1 MTNNFAPA
9 PCISDEGIEAR
20 IPGSPLSV
28 LTLVEARERLS
39 AAADMTA
46 VPPEILSDRLHL
58 SLAQVYAALAYY
70 HANQGAFDAEQTRR
84 RAAVQQALTA
94 SFAAQE
100 GHNGLAESIGKWPGV
115 ETDAEIEAALE
126 RLS

>member
-1 MTNNFAPA
+1 MNNFAPA
-9 PCISDEGIEAR
+9 PCIPDDGVEAR

-39 AAADMTA
+39 AAADTEA
-46 VPPEILSDRLHL
+46 VPPEVLSDRLHL

-70 HANQGAFDAEQTRR
+70 HANQAAFDAEQARR
-84 RAAVQQALTA
+84 RAATQQALTA
-94 SFAAQE
+94 YFAKQE
-100 GHNGLAESIGKWPGV
+100 GHNGWAEIIGKWPGV

>member
-1 MTNNFAPA
+1 MNNFAPA
-9 PCISDEGIEAR
+9 PCIPDDGVEAR
-20 IPGSPLSV
+20 IPGSALSV

-39 AAADMTA
+39 AAEDAQE
-46 VPPEILSDRLHL
+46 VPPEVLSDRLHL

-70 HANQGAFDAEQTRR
+70 HANRAAFDAEQTRR

-94 SFAAQE
+94 SFAARE
-100 GHNGLAESIGKWPGV
+100 GHNGWADIIGKWPGA